1 MEERLD
7 DAIYVLRHH
16 AEPQQM
22 GGHQGGMMQ
31 PSHSNGIMGYP
42 PGGMSN
48 TIEALVREIVVLV
61 QMFTLDVE
69 ETKQNKNTHNTKY
82 RT

>member
-1 MEERLD
+1 MFFFLLKQSWFLKILVLFQQSRMEERLD

-31 PSHSNGIMGYP
+31 PSHSNGIMGYA

-48 TIEALVREIVVLV
+48 TIEALVREIVI
-61 QMFTLDVE
+61 
-69 ETKQNKNTHNTKY
+69 
-82 RT
+82 

>member
-22 GGHQGGMMQ
+22 GGHPGGMMQ
-31 PSHSNGIMGYP
+31 PSHSNGIMGYAA
-42 PGGMSN
+42 GMSN
-48 TIEALVREIVVLV
+48 TIEALVRPNSLI
-61 QMFTLDVE
+61 
-69 ETKQNKNTHNTKY
+69 
-82 RT
+82 